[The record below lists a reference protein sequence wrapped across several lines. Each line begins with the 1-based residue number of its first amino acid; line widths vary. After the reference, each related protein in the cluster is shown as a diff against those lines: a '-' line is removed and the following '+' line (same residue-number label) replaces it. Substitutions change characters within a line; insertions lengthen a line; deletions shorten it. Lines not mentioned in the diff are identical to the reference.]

1 VRTDHVDKH
10 LEQKK
15 TTCEK
20 EKNQKRKTLAKKER
34 RVSQRLELM
43 WVVGKKGI
51 TIVRLKIETIES
63 MTKQVTS
70 CGAGSCTLTDNESE
84 WGWFVHGDQRI
95 GRR

>member
-1 VRTDHVDKH
+1 VCTDHVDKH

-34 RVSQRLELM
+34 RVSQRSELM

-51 TIVRLKIETIES
+51 IIVRLRIETI
-63 MTKQVTS
+63 
-70 CGAGSCTLTDNESE
+70 
-84 WGWFVHGDQRI
+84 
-95 GRR
+95 